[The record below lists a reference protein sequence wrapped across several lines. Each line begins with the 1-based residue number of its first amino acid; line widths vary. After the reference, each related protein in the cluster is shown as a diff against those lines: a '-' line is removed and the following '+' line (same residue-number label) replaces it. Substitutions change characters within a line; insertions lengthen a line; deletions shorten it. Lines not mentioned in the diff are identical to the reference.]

1 MPQHER
7 AMRPSQKEFGWLE
20 GSMPQI
26 FWIAG
31 ADGKMRFLSKG
42 FSELTGL
49 DGDEVIRGD
58 GWKEVVYPEDMPSLE
73 ALWRD
78 ARAGACESRSYFRI
92 RLRSGLYRWM
102 HSVGRPVLS
111 SHSGSITHW
120 VGGLVDVDTEFR
132 AHRSIAE
139 MNRDLNLKVDDE
151 TDLMTRLRWRFRS
164 LFHDRNI
171 GVIEIDVAG
180 IKAEIDSLRL
190 AGVKDMSDVLTG
202 NTDTMD
208 ALINRASTV
217 EVNRTLA
224 LMLGF
229 EDADACL
236 VGHRQLLG
244 RLGARNPLRLVVQA
258 LVAGRDALDGVAD
271 LTTADG
277 RCLTVAY
284 AINISE
290 DSTCYATLVDITQ
303 QQRMAELQLAIQ
315 SQLAQANRAAT
326 IGALSISIAHE
337 LDQPI
342 TSLRIELQAL
352 ERSISSL
359 PEPSTA
365 VHAGLQRVQRQ
376 CERLT
381 HIIHRTRDRVSSHD
395 RSVGMVDL
403 AILAEAL
410 PSLLQ
415 REIKDGAVHLEIA
428 RPRGPCLLKA
438 DPADLQQVLV
448 NLVLNAIEAMQKMPA
463 NTRSVWLS
471 VAQQNNGVRAQVI
484 DSGPGI
490 QEQNFLRIFDPF
502 FTTKPSG
509 VGMGLQI
516 CRTLVESMGGDLQA
530 RNVAGGGSIFEFWIP
545 N

>member
-471 VAQQNNGVRAQVI
+471 VAQQNNGVRVQVI